1 VNIIPIAI
9 TKVMSTEKRFWTG
22 HYSKPKKTTDSTTK
36 PLITTLPGNARKAME
51 KLLPKGSAVKSRI
64 WALGWILL
72 PFRQDKQDAF
82 YISFP
87 LLDFPQPP
95 KTKSAAPINTHH
107 ER

>member
-51 KLLPKGSAVKSRI
+51 KLLPKGSACGKVKNLGIGMDTPPISSR
-64 WALGWILL
+64 
-72 PFRQDKQDAF
+72 
-82 YISFP
+82 
-87 LLDFPQPP
+87 
-95 KTKSAAPINTHH
+95 
-107 ER
+107 